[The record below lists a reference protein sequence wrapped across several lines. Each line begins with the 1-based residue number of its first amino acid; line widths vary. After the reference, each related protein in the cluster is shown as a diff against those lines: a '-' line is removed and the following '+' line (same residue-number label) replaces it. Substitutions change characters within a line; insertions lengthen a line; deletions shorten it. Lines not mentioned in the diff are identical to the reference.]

1 MWCCRCVC
9 WAGYAAVLFKNWQL
23 WVVQGNG
30 KHSGVCVLF
39 VICWFS
45 MIKGLAIKD
54 GLILRMSFFDIVNR
68 NFIYN
73 ADE

>member
-1 MWCCRCVC
+1 
-9 WAGYAAVLFKNWQL
+9 
-23 WVVQGNG
+23 
-30 KHSGVCVLF
+30 
-39 VICWFS
+39 